1 MSRYFFNMWSIPY
14 FFSFFVSFVITLLLF
29 SKKRADKQIQLYIF
43 SQFFVALLSF
53 AAALAT
59 NSLDPNIWVIWSAI
73 NLIAST
79 CATATTYH
87 FSYIFLKNSS
97 IFEKKKLVV
106 IYSVPL
112 FYISI
117 YLINSK
123 WIYPNVGETEYSLFG
138 LYGGIE
144 ATSFSSLLFLFFYI
158 YIGLMA
164 TLATI
169 NFFRMF
175 RQNVDL
181 ELRRRAA
188 YFVLSSLIPAI
199 LLNLTIFLSL
209 FVEKYHPK
217 LEFTIVSLSISGAI
231 IAYGILKDKLFDI
244 DVIVS
249 KSVQY
254 TLLNIGLAWIF
265 ILSRETL
272 ISLISDLLFSGN
284 QVATLLA
291 GFIVVTALVP
301 IKGTTSSL
309 TTKLFPHTRV
319 DTLPTTR
326 DLEIY
331 QKQLEFVWTS
341 DNITEQER
349 KERKLML
356 NALRT
361 VLGISMKDHELME
374 CKVLDNRKK
383 Q

>member
-1 MSRYFFNMWSIPY
+1 MASYFFNMWSIPY
-14 FFSFFVSFVITLLLF
+14 FLSFFVSFIITLLLF
-29 SKKRADKQIQLYIF
+29 SEKRADKQIRLYIL
-43 SQFFVALLSF
+43 SQLFVSILTL

-73 NLIAST
+73 NLVASIV
-79 CATATTYH
+79 ATAITFH
-87 FSYIFLKNSS
+87 FSFIFLKKVSL
-97 IFEKKKLVV
+97 FETKKLFV
-106 IYSVPL
+106 IYLVPL
-112 FYISI
+112 FYILI
-117 YLINSK
+117 LLINSK
-123 WIYPNVGETEYSLFG
+123 WLYPNIGVIEYSLFG
-138 LYGGIE
+138 LYGGLE
-144 ATSFSSLLFLFFYI
+144 STYFSSLLFLFFYI
-158 YIGLMA
+158 YIGFMA

-175 RQNVDL
+175 RQNVNL

-209 FVEKYHPK
+209 LAVEYHPK
-217 LEFTIVSLSISGAI
+217 LELTIVSLSISGAI

-272 ISLISDLLFSGN
+272 ISLISNLLFSGN
-284 QVATLLA
+284 QVATLTA

-301 IKGTTSSL
+301 IKGATSSL

-331 QKQLEFVWTS
+331 QKQLEYVWTGE
-341 DNITEQER
+341 NITDIER
-349 KERKLML
+349 KERKLMIH
-356 NALRT
+356 ALRT
-361 VLGISMKDHELME
+361 TLGISVEEHELLE
-374 CKVLDNRKK
+374 RNVINDRKK